1 MKKII
6 LFLMLIN
13 LYAEDLMQIYLN
25 EGINAVEK
33 KLEAGL
39 SNKEFWKKQLQNK
52 DLSYGY
58 YSDDVMLIVV
68 DKDNQKLVLYEYKN
82 NKLNPKFEQSVIT
95 GLMGNKNKE
104 GDLKTPV
111 GLYEVLSKMVP
122 PDTYYGPYAFVLSYP
137 NLYDKVR
144 KKTGSGIWIHGFPL
158 EGDVR
163 YDAYKTR
170 GCVVMT
176 NDVLLDFEGIIKD
189 KKSYALIN
197 EKGIVKTN
205 IDEISQILA
214 NLFDWKNAWTN
225 NDIKTY
231 LSYYDDNFI
240 KYDGVKIDKFKEQ
253 KRAIFARNQS
263 KTIRFG
269 KINISPYPNIEQKKL
284 FRINFYENYKTSSYT
299 FNGEKTLYVE
309 LKNGKISILTEQ

>member
-39 SNKEFWKKQLQNK
+39 SNKEFWKKQLENK

-58 YSDDVMLIVV
+58 YSDDAMIVVV
-68 DKDNQKLVLYEYKN
+68 DKDKQKLVLYEYKN
-82 NKLNPKFEQSVIT
+82 NKLKPKFEQSVIT

-137 NLYDKVR
+137 NLYDRVR

-176 NDVLLDFEGIIKD
+176 NDVLLDFESIVKDIKT
-189 KKSYALIN
+189 YALIN
-197 EKGIVKTN
+197 ENGIAKTN
-205 IDEISQILA
+205 IDEISLILA

-225 NDIKTY
+225 NDIKKY
-231 LSYYDDNFI
+231 LSYYDNAFI
-240 KYDGVKIDKFKEQ
+240 KHDGTKIDKFKEQ

-263 KTIRFG
+263 KTIRFS